1 MKLENDSKELEDK
14 IRNTSFISYEEFIE
28 SELLSVGV
36 DECTCYKCK
45 EKRPPLTYINR
56 VFFTQPCWNCI
67 EATDKRG
74 IKSATNQVLDAIKDY
89 YFDTILGDHYLQLF
103 IVDDIYFKNTI
114 PHDFTVFKKILT
126 SLDPPDRNDIWF
138 LDWVTGYPKIISLDN
153 IAGMRLVNL
162 SNLYKIENLEEEGK
176 IKVGEFEVSL
186 PILMTGENKHY
197 SRYSILNTGNDG
209 NRARR
214 IKVSKEKCY
223 KLYNT
228 ENDNIKSILNLT
240 KNGEK
245 VAIGDLTYQ
254 DYVIIKLAIM
264 RNKKF
269 LRTIFEIIL
278 EICKNVREL
287 KDSVFLKNSVTLTT
301 TPPVDTALCLIWNP
315 LSPHRDSRYI
325 NLSIF

>member
-1 MKLENDSKELEDK
+1 MKLVNDSKELEDS
-14 IRNTSFISYEEFIE
+14 IRNTSFLGYEEFLE
-28 SELLSVGV
+28 SELLPTGI
-36 DECTCYKCK
+36 DDCTCYRCK
-45 EKRPPLTYINR
+45 ETRPPLTYVNR
-56 VFFTQPCWNCI
+56 SFFTQPCWDCLEEQN
-67 EATDKRG
+67 KRDT
-74 IKSATNQVLDAIKDY
+74 KSAVTQVWDAIHEY

-114 PHDFTVFKKILT
+114 PHDYVVFKKIIS
-126 SLDPPDRNDIWF
+126 SLEPPDRNDIWF
-138 LDWVTGYPKIISLDN
+138 LDWVPGYPKIINLDN
-153 IAGMRLVNL
+153 MAGMKLVNL
-162 SNLYKIENLEEEGK
+162 SNLYKIEYNEDAGE
-176 IKVGEFEVSL
+176 IKVGDFVISL
-186 PILMTGENKHY
+186 PVLMSGENKHY

-228 ENDNIKSILNLT
+228 ENDNVKSILNLT
-240 KNGEK
+240 KDGEK

-278 EICKNVREL
+278 EICKSVSEL
-287 KDSVFLKNSVTLTT
+287 KDSVFLKNSVILN
-301 TPPVDTALCLIWNP
+301 PKPVVDVPLCLLWNP
-315 LSPHRDSRYI
+315 ISPYKGSNSI

>member
-1 MKLENDSKELEDK
+1 MKLVNDSKELENL
-14 IRNTSFISYEEFIE
+14 IRNTSFMGYEEFIE
-28 SELLSVGV
+28 SNLLSTGI
-36 DECTCYKCK
+36 DDCTCYRCK
-45 EKRPPLTYINR
+45 ETRPPLTYVNR
-56 VFFTQPCWNCI
+56 TFFTQPCWSCLEEQN
-67 EATDKRG
+67 KRDT
-74 IKSATNQVLDAIKDY
+74 KSAVAQVYDAIKEY

-103 IVDDIYFKNTI
+103 IVDDIYYKNTV
-114 PHDFTVFKKILT
+114 PHDFVVFKKILT

-138 LDWVTGYPKIISLDN
+138 LDWNPGYPRIINLDN
-153 IAGMRLVNL
+153 IAGMKLVNL
-162 SNLYKIENLEEEGK
+162 SNLYKIENNDDEGI
-176 IKVGEFEVSL
+176 IKVGDYTVSL
-186 PILMTGENKHY
+186 PVLLTGENKHY

-214 IKVSKEKCY
+214 IKISKDKCY

-240 KNGEK
+240 RNGEK
-245 VAIGDLTYQ
+245 VAIGDLTHQ

-278 EICKNVREL
+278 EICKNVRLL

-301 TPPVDTALCLIWNP
+301 TPVVDTSLCLIWNP
-315 LSPHRDSRYI
+315 LSPYKELNSI